1 MMENMGSVLDFI
13 MVDEKIYLCSTRLVE
28 SSAYIALGSNLG
40 DRELNMLRAIAEIGR
55 LPGSKIRAISAC
67 YDTQPVGPVEQDNF
81 LNCVLRLETALPPVE
96 LLNELQ
102 RIETDVFKRK
112 RTVQWGPRSMDLD
125 ILFYNDVTM
134 AEDNLTIPHPR
145 LHERRFVLTPLAEI
159 APDLLHPK
167 LGRSIAEIL
176 RTLNST
182 ERAVKV

>member
-1 MMENMGSVLDFI
+1 MENMGSVLDFI

-55 LPGSKIRAISAC
+55 LPGSKIRAISAY

-102 RIETDVFKRK
+102 RIETGVFKRK
-112 RTVQWGPRSMDLD
+112 KRFNGVLAPWIWTFFFTIMSPWRKTTSQFP
-125 ILFYNDVTM
+125 ILACMND
-134 AEDNLTIPHPR
+134 ASSSHR
-145 LHERRFVLTPLAEI
+145 W
-159 APDLLHPK
+159 PK
-167 LGRSIAEIL
+167 
-176 RTLNST
+176 
-182 ERAVKV
+182 